1 MTVLKR
7 IEWLQGQIKSQ
18 KKIKAQF
25 LKEKNEQGAENAV
38 RKIRE
43 HEDELR
49 RLI

>member
-1 MTVLKR
+1 MDPIKR
-7 IEWLQGQIKSQ
+7 IEWLQGQIASQ

-25 LKEKNEQGAENAV
+25 MKEKNEIGAARAS